1 MAMTAQDNEALA
13 VSTDTLARLAGDAPA
28 QAEIVAAFAQ
38 GLATGEAPLDHVV
51 THMSHVFLGRE
62 RAYKLARARAH
73 GFGDFSTLA
82 ARRAACLA
90 EFTLNRGL
98 APALY
103 ETVKPV
109 RMGPGGKVHI
119 GGGGR
124 LVDWVII
131 MHRFAPGALFSELAR
146 DQHLT
151 ADHVIG
157 AVDAVVRAHRVAAPL
172 MQDGG
177 VQDYQTI
184 LSGLR
189 KSHAA
194 ALGSGCEVEDAETLF
209 KTLGEQLRALAPLLE
224 RRRQD
229 GWTRRG
235 HGDLHLRNICVFE
248 GQVTLFDALAF
259 DETLATGDV
268 LYDLAFL
275 LMDLQARGLAPYA
288 NLAMNRYWDE
298 TQQPEWALALLA
310 SFMALRAV
318 VRMTVAEEAGDRE
331 EAALYHRLALRLLDL
346 PHPRL
351 LAIGGLSGCGKSTVA
366 RLVAPGLPGACGAR
380 VLRTDVIRKLAGPDA
395 PGGQSADYSSAG
407 RRAVYQRLAT
417 AAQESLG
424 AGTSVVADATFADSL
439 ARDQFSAVFAEKFTG
454 VWLRASQATRL
465 ARVAARRNDASDAT
479 AAVVLRQVDPVD
491 LGPEWVIVEA
501 EGSPDRVAERVISAA
516 REALANVPPG

>member
-1 MAMTAQDNEALA
+1 MTAQDNGSLP
-13 VSTDTLARLAGDAPA
+13 VSTDTHAPPTGDAPA
-28 QAEIVAAFAQ
+28 QAQVVRAFAQ
-38 GLATGEAPLDHVV
+38 GLAIGEAPLDHVV

-90 EFTLNRGL
+90 EFTLNRTL

-103 ETVKPV
+103 ESVKPV
-109 RMGPGGKVHI
+109 RMGPGSKVHI

-124 LVDWVII
+124 LIDWVII
-131 MHRFAPGALFSELAR
+131 MRRFAPGALFSELAR

-177 VQDYQTI
+177 VQNYETI

-209 KTLGEQLRALAPLLE
+209 KTLGEQLHALAPLLE
-224 RRRQD
+224 RRRHG

-235 HGDLHLRNICVFE
+235 HGDLHLRNICIFK

-288 NLAMNRYWDE
+288 NLAINRYCDE

-310 SFMALRAV
+310 TFMALRAV

-331 EAALYHRLALRLLDL
+331 EAALYHRLGLQLLD
-346 PHPRL
+346 PPRPRL
-351 LAIGGLSGCGKSTVA
+351 LAIGGLSGCGKSTIA
-366 RLVAPGLPGACGAR
+366 RLVAPNLPGPCGAR
-380 VLRTDVIRKLAGPDA
+380 VLRTDVIRKLAGSDA
-395 PGGQSADYSSAG
+395 RRDQTTDYSIDA
-407 RRAVYQRLAT
+407 RRAVYQRLAV
-417 AAQESLG
+417 AAEETLAS
-424 AGTSVVADATFADSL
+424 GTSVIADATFADSL
-439 ARDQFSAVFAEKFTG
+439 ARDQISAAFAERFTG
-454 VWLRASQATRL
+454 VWLHASQPTRL
-465 ARVAARRNDASDAT
+465 ARISARRDDASDAT
-479 AAVVLRQVDPVD
+479 AAVAVGQLEPVD
-491 LGPEWVIVEA
+491 LGPEWVIVKA
-501 EGSPDRVAERVISAA
+501 EGPADQVAERVIAA
-516 REALANVPPG
+516 ASKAPPAPAR

>member
-1 MAMTAQDNEALA
+1 MTAQDNRPLA
-13 VSTDTLARLAGDAPA
+13 ASSDRFAPLTGDAPA
-28 QAEIVAAFAQ
+28 QAEVVRAFAQ
-38 GLATGEAPLDHVV
+38 GLATGEPPLDHVV

-90 EFTLNRGL
+90 EFALNRAL

-103 ETVKPV
+103 ECVKPV
-109 RMGPGGKVHI
+109 RMGPSGKVHI

-124 LVDWVII
+124 LVDWIII
-131 MHRFAPGALFSELAR
+131 MRRFAPGALFSELAR
-146 DQHLT
+146 DQRLT
-151 ADHVIG
+151 PDHVIS
-157 AVDAVVRAHRVAAPL
+157 AVDAVVRAHRAAPPL

-177 VQDYQTI
+177 VRDYEII
-184 LSGLR
+184 LGGLR

-194 ALGSGCEVEDAETLF
+194 AEASGREIENATALFETLGRRF
-209 KTLGEQLRALAPLLE
+209 RTLAPLLE
-224 RRRQD
+224 RRRHG

-235 HGDLHLRNICVFE
+235 HGDLHLKNICVFE

-298 TQQPEWALALLA
+298 TRQPEWALALLA
-310 SFMALRAV
+310 PFMALRAI

-331 EAALYHRLALRLLDL
+331 EAALYHHVGLRLLDTL
-346 PHPRL
+346 HPRL

-366 RLVAPGLPGACGAR
+366 QLVAPGLPGPCGAR
-380 VLRTDVIRKLAGPDA
+380 LLRTDVIRKQAESDTGRD
-395 PGGQSADYSSAG
+395 QTTDYSIEA
-407 RRAVYQRLAT
+407 RRAVYQNLA
-417 AAQESLG
+417 AAAEETLVSG
-424 AGTSVVADATFADSL
+424 DSAIADATFADSL
-439 ARDQFSAVFAEKFTG
+439 ARDQFSAAFAERFTG
-454 VWLRASQATRL
+454 AWLRASQSTRL
-465 ARVAARRNDASDAT
+465 ARISARRDDDSDAT
-479 AAVVLRQVDPVD
+479 AAVVLGQIEPVD
-491 LGPEWVIVEA
+491 LGPGWVIVEA
-501 EGSPDRVAERVISAA
+501 EGPADQVAERVIAAA
-516 REALANVPPG
+516 RGAPPASAR